1 MTSIKPPGSGLPAP
15 SSVPGEAA
23 PTGAREAREGQAASF
38 QQAVRDAQASHV
50 SASQA
55 SAAGAAGQA
64 AADPIA
70 ALSQQ
75 IKAGTLSVDQAVE
88 RLVERAGQSMAKH
101 LGERERS
108 ELTELLRS
116 ALANDPALAALRD
129 DLG

>member
-1 MTSIKPPGSGLPAP
+1 MTSIKPPHTGLPAP
-15 SSVPGEAA
+15 ASAPGEAS
-23 PTGAREAREGQAASF
+23 PTSTRQARENQAASF
-38 QQAVRDAQASHV
+38 QQAVGDAQAG
-50 SASQA
+50 QA
-55 SAAGAAGQA
+55 SAVAATAGQT

-88 RLVERAGQSMAKH
+88 RLIERAGQGVARH

-116 ALANDPALAALRD
+116 ALAHDPALAALRD